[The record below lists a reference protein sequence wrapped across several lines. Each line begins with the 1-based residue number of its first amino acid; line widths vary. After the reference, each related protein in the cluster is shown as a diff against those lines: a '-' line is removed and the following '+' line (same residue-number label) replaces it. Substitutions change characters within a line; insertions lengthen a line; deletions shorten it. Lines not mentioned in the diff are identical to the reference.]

1 MCSIIRAMS
10 ERSSST
16 DALVLSLAAFG
27 EGHREA
33 LLLTVDRGLVRAAV
47 FGGAK
52 SKLRALVSPWQ
63 TGKVWLYSD
72 PVKKSVKI
80 TDFDVAFWRQGIRES
95 LVRTWCASFCV
106 ELVAR
111 SHGNADWRLVN
122 AFLDGIAVS
131 DDNECRVAL
140 LRYMWRTLLAQGIA
154 PDVLSCA
161 RCGTTGENRVLYY
174 SPLEEACVCDS
185 CAKPGDRLFPLQPR
199 SLAWLSAVEHLSPA
213 AVRALELNDADLA
226 DLRRFLFFL
235 ANRMAGGL
243 LKTLE
248 TSDGIL

>member
-1 MCSIIRAMS
+1 MS

-16 DALVLSLAAFG
+16 SALVLSLTPFG

-33 LLLTVDRGLVRAAV
+33 LLLTEEKGLVRAAL

-52 SKLRALVSPWQ
+52 SKLRAMVSPWQ
-63 TGKVWLYSD
+63 TGTVWLYSD

-80 TDFDVAFWRQGIRES
+80 TDFDVHFWRQGIRES
-95 LVRTWCASFCV
+95 LIRTWCASFCV
-106 ELVAR
+106 ELVSR

-131 DDNECRVAL
+131 GEDECRIAL
-140 LRYMWRTLLAQGIA
+140 LRYIWRTLLAQGIA
-154 PDVLSCA
+154 PDVHACS
-161 RCGTTGENRVLYY
+161 RCGTTGENQILYY
-174 SPLEEACVCDS
+174 SPQDESCLCDACSRAD
-185 CAKPGDRLFPLQPR
+185 DRLFTLKPR
-199 SLAWLSAVEHLSPA
+199 ALAWLQAVEHLPPA
-213 AVRALELNDADLA
+213 SVRALVLDGEDPA

-248 TSDGIL
+248 TGDGIL